1 MKLELTREEGEY
13 LVKLARRAIE
23 ARLKSGEAVRPVGAS
38 EKLTQH
44 CGVFVTLNRVQGG
57 GHTLR
62 GCIGFPYP
70 VMPLAE
76 AVVEAA
82 LGAAFE
88 DPRFQPVSL
97 GEMGHIA
104 VEVSV
109 LTPPEAIRV
118 DDPSRY
124 PEKVKIGR
132 DGLIVGRGGRRGL
145 LLPQVAVE
153 WGWDAEEFLTNCC
166 LKAGLPPDAWLDPR
180 TEVSRFQA
188 IIFAEESPGG
198 PVKRLSL
205 TS

>member
-1 MKLELTREEGEY
+1 LDLDLTLEEGTY

-23 ARLKSGEAVRPVGAS
+23 ERLRTGETIRPLGAA
-38 EKLTQH
+38 EKLTQP
-44 CGVFVTLNRVQGG
+44 CGVFVTLNRVDDGT
-57 GHTLR
+57 HALR
-62 GCIGFPYP
+62 GCIGFPHP

-88 DPRFQPVSL
+88 DPRFHPVSR
-97 GEMGHIA
+97 GEMEHIA

-109 LTPPEAIRV
+109 LTPPEVIRV
-118 DDPSRY
+118 EDPSEY
-124 PEKVKIGR
+124 PEKIVIGR
-132 DGLIVGRGGRRGL
+132 DGLIVGRGARRGL

-166 LKAGLPPDAWLDPR
+166 LKAGLPPDAWLDRR

-188 IIFAEESPGG
+188 IIFAEERPGG
-198 PVKRLSL
+198 PVKRISLS
-205 TS
+205 

>member
-1 MKLELTREEGEY
+1 MNLDLTLEEGEY
-13 LVKLARRAIE
+13 LVKLARKAIE
-23 ARLKSGEAVRPVGAS
+23 ERLKTGEAIRPSEAS
-38 EKLTQH
+38 EKLTQE
-44 CGVFVTLNRVQGG
+44 CGVFVTLNRVEDGT
-57 GHTLR
+57 HILR

-88 DPRFQPVSL
+88 DPRFHPVSKD
-97 GEMGHIA
+97 EMEHIA

-109 LTPPEAIRV
+109 LTPPEVIRV
-118 DDPSRY
+118 EDPSEY
-124 PEKVKIGR
+124 PEKIVIGR
-132 DGLIVGRGGRRGL
+132 DGLIVGRGVRRGL

-166 LKAGLPPDAWLDPR
+166 IKAGLPPDAWLDKR

-188 IIFAEESPGG
+188 IIFAEEGPGG
-198 PVKRLSL
+198 PVRKVSLSP
-205 TS
+205 